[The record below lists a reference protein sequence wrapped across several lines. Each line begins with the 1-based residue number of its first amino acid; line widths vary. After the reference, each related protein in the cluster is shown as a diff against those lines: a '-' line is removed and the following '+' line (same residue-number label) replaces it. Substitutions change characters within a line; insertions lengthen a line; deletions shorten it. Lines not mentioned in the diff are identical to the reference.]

1 MAVGK
6 LRCTVAGNSPGM
18 GEGSLACVFEE
29 SPVGAGRE
37 GLLLCAL
44 ALKTRRKNENRIS
57 AKIANLTH
65 ELESIAGS

>member
-1 MAVGK
+1 MAVGN
-6 LRCTVAGNSPGM
+6 LLCIVAGNSLCVV
-18 GEGSLACVFEE
+18 EGSLACVFEE

-44 ALKTRRKNENRIS
+44 AFKIRRKNENRIS